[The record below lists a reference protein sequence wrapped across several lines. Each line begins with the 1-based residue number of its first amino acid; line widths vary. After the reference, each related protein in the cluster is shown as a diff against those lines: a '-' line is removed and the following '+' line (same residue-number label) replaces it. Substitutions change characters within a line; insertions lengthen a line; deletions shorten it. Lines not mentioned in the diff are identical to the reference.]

1 MKLKTYTAQTMAQ
14 ALAHV
19 RKDLGKDAMILH
31 TRSFR
36 VGAWFGIGGK
46 TMVEI
51 TASSADPTVRAVAP
65 RSMPRVANQPS
76 PVSSPAPA
84 QAIEPK
90 PLVETM
96 PIQAQKIAPVPV
108 GEGST
113 RSMLDKASALHA
125 EPEMVIQRGRTTT
138 HQRLDV
144 DELMAALTQQHNNP
158 PNNSANN
165 PAKSTVNNAGHSG
178 NGNGNRNG
186 SSLPPVDTRGLNGR
200 DALFADET
208 TGLPPKPSDQLDRSN
223 PQIVDHPL
231 ASAMMSQPKP
241 PARPAS
247 RPAPRRQPVRVE
259 PMDRPTISAPKT
271 PSPKKPESAKQS
283 TPNPDSVVKS
293 TDSPPTSDAQT
304 NQQLRDQIETLSKMM
319 GQVLESTRKTA
330 VVVGSNTKNPD
341 AALPTGEMPGALFTI
356 YAQMMDNDVPVDLAD
371 KLVGSVRD
379 RLDAIELK
387 DPSIVRQAMLR
398 AIEATIHVR
407 SESLLIH
414 SGLES
419 GRDRP
424 YVIALVGPTGVGK
437 TTTVAKLAATYKLR
451 HGKKV
456 GLITSDTYRIAA
468 VEQLRTYAGIIDL
481 PFKVANSPSELR
493 QAIDELGECDIVV
506 VDTAGRSQNNTRRLD
521 ELAEFTNA
529 ASPDETHLVLSTT
542 VGDNVLRK
550 TAQRFKALG
559 PDRCILTKLDEAVT
573 TGPIAGLSDRIGL
586 PLSFITVGQEVPD
599 DLEPA
604 RVDRLARCVLD
615 GPDAVV
621 RRSSEDNG

>member
-1 MKLKTYTAQTMAQ
+1 MSQDGEMKLKTYTAQTMAQ

-51 TASSADPTVRAVAP
+51 TASSADPAARAIPTRA
-65 RSMPRVANQPS
+65 MPRVAS
-76 PVSSPAPA
+76 ERAPA
-84 QAIEPK
+84 RAQVIEPK

-96 PIQAQKIAPVPV
+96 PVGIDQLSPVSKNGKPRD
-108 GEGST
+108 SK
-113 RSMLDKASALHA
+113 LAKAAALHA

-144 DELMAALTQQHNNP
+144 DELMAALTQQH
-158 PNNSANN
+158 NNSANN

-259 PMDRPTISAPKT
+259 PMDRPAISAPKT

-293 TDSPPTSDAQT
+293 TDSPPTNDAQT

-615 GPDAVV
+615 GPDAVT
-621 RRSSEDNG
+621 RRSSEENG

>member
-1 MKLKTYTAQTMAQ
+1 MSQDGEMKLKTYTAQTMAQ

-51 TASSADPTVRAVAP
+51 TASSPDPSTRQAPARA
-65 RSMPRVANQPS
+65 MPRVAS
-76 PVSSPAPA
+76 ERAPAPA
-84 QAIEPK
+84 QVIEPK

-96 PIQAQKIAPVPV
+96 PVGVEQINPVSKSGKPHD
-108 GEGST
+108 SQ
-113 RSMLDKASALHA
+113 LAKAAALHA

-144 DELMAALTQQHNNP
+144 DELLAALTQEHSSNTIGQ
-158 PNNSANN
+158 ANTGTGK
-165 PAKSTVNNAGHSG
+165 KSS
-178 NGNGNRNG
+178 NGATR
-186 SSLPPVDTRGLNGR
+186 SPTDARGLNGR

-208 TGLPPKPSDQLDRSN
+208 KPSAPSKPSDQIDTPTPRL
-223 PQIVDHPL
+223 VDHPL

-247 RPAPRRQPVRVE
+247 RPTPRKQPVRVE
-259 PMDRPTISAPKT
+259 PTAHSTIPTPQ
-271 PSPKKPESAKQS
+271 KPEPPKQS
-283 TPNPDSVVKS
+283 VPSNAGAS
-293 TDSPPTSDAQT
+293 TSESQASEGQT
-304 NQQLRDQIETLSKMM
+304 NQELRDQIEILSKMM

-371 KLVGSVRD
+371 RLVGSVRD

-387 DPSIVRQAMLR
+387 DPLIVRQAMLR

-407 SESLLIH
+407 SESLLTR
-414 SGLES
+414 S
-419 GRDRP
+419 GRQSDSDRP

-468 VEQLRTYAGIIDL
+468 VEQLRTYAGIIGL
-481 PFKVANSPSELR
+481 PVKVANSPSEMR
-493 QAIDELGECDIVV
+493 EAIDGLGACDIVV
-506 VDTAGRSQNNTRRLD
+506 IDTAGRSQHNTHRLA
-521 ELAEFTNA
+521 ELAEFTQA

-550 TAQRFKALG
+550 TAQSFKALG

-604 RVDRLARCVLD
+604 RADRLARCVLD
-615 GPDAVV
+615 GPDAVT